1 MVSVKRAFRLEC
13 FSTLMFFLT
22 NIVAAFYLVQQKKK
36 QKKQSNE
43 AGALKDIFGLPGQR
57 PHPKYYLNHFE

>member
-36 QKKQSNE
+36 KQPND
-43 AGALKDIFGLPGQR
+43 AGALKGVFGLPGQR
-57 PHPKYYLNHFE
+57 PHPRYYLNHFE